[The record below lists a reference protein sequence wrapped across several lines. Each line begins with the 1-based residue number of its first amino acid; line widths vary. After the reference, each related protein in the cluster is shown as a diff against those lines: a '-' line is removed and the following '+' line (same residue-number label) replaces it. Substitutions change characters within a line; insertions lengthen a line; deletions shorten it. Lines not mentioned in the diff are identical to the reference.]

1 MLAALPEVIESE
13 PIERRLQKAAK
24 SGLLKAAEGSAA
36 QLDEAVQNSVITL
49 TERELMVRVRKAVF
63 EIISTDDFDSSE
75 LEAKV
80 APVRKPAKV
89 ELRVVA

>member
-1 MLAALPEVIESE
+1 MLFRS
-13 PIERRLQKAAK
+13 
-24 SGLLKAAEGSAA
+24 
-36 QLDEAVQNSVITL
+36 DEAVQNSVITPA
-49 TERELMVRVRKAVF
+49 ERELMVRVRKAVF